1 VQRLGG
7 PARWNCRDVKFS
19 FATVSIEQLKSP
31 LRERVEAIPTRLALS
46 SEQVDAAFEG
56 GRSGLLELQELR
68 AYLKER
74 VTSRRDKED

>member
-1 VQRLGG
+1 LRWRRRLTSGG
-7 PARWNCRDVKFS
+7 QLE

-31 LRERVEAIPTRLALS
+31 LRERVEAIPTRLTLS

-56 GRSGLLELQELR
+56 GRSGLPELQELHT
-68 AYLKER
+68 YLKER